1 MAAASCDVAWDL
13 VRIHPQA
20 AAVPGVTPLAFS
32 SLGIA
37 RREATQR
44 GKRMRAACLFAFL
57 CLSEGFSIPIAT
69 TVQRSGV
76 GRAMVHKGVVPRCR
90 TLRVQEE
97 DGEEETDGAIV
108 EWATAITG

>member
-1 MAAASCDVAWDL
+1 
-13 VRIHPQA
+13 
-20 AAVPGVTPLAFS
+20 
-32 SLGIA
+32 
-37 RREATQR
+37 
-44 GKRMRAACLFAFL
+44 MRAACLFAL
-57 CLSEGFSIPIAT
+57 NCLGEGFSIPIAT

-97 DGEEETDGAIV
+97 DGEEETDDAIV